1 MASHKWSRPK
11 ALPVGVTTSLS
22 LEQQQILAAVPRWKK
37 AWVRP
42 STLKPGQNPNFKI
55 LKWVIDTDQDKS
67 EGTEEEMQAA
77 LQEVAAGNIPLPG
90 SSGGINAD
98 GTITLDFGGDGPSIP
113 ASGTATPALP
123 PAAPPL
129 VAPVPASTLQAS
141 SNPIALVQHANP
153 AKPATGPAP
162 SGAEPGVK
170 DAVKGLEDVD
180 MKDVTT
186 DQGPAVGR
194 DERSLV
200 QEDQTAVQP

>member
-1 MASHKWSRPK
+1 MEEGLGATIDAEAWPEPK
-11 ALPVGVTTSLS
+11 LQEYVVSPPQTSPRLTCS
-22 LEQQQILAAVPRWKK
+22 LRAV
-37 AWVRP
+37 
-42 STLKPGQNPNFKI
+42 

-98 GTITLDFGGDGPSIP
+98 GTITLDFGSGAPSVP

-123 PAAPPL
+123 PAVPPAA
-129 VAPVPASTLQAS
+129 VPVLASTLQAS

-162 SGAEPGVK
+162 SGAEPSVK
-170 DAVKGLEDVD
+170 EAVKGLEDVD

-200 QEDQTAVQP
+200 QEDQPAAQS

>member
-1 MASHKWSRPK
+1 MSSHKWSRPK

-98 GTITLDFGGDGPSIP
+98 GTITLDFGSGAPSVP

-123 PAAPPL
+123 PAVPPAA
-129 VAPVPASTLQAS
+129 VPVPASTLQAS

-162 SGAEPGVK
+162 SGVEPSVK
-170 DAVKGLEDVD
+170 EAVKGLEDVD

-200 QEDQTAVQP
+200 QEDQPAAQS

>member
-1 MASHKWSRPK
+1 
-11 ALPVGVTTSLS
+11 
-22 LEQQQILAAVPRWKK
+22 
-37 AWVRP
+37 
-42 STLKPGQNPNFKI
+42 
-55 LKWVIDTDQDKS
+55 
-67 EGTEEEMQAA
+67 MQAA

-98 GTITLDFGGDGPSIP
+98 GTITLDFGSGAPSLP

-129 VAPVPASTLQAS
+129 AAPVPASTLQAS

-162 SGAEPGVK
+162 SGAEPSVK
-170 DAVKGLEDVD
+170 EAVKGLEDVD
-180 MKDVTT
+180 MQDVTT

-200 QEDQTAVQP
+200 QEDQTAAQP

>member
-1 MASHKWSRPK
+1 MSSHKWSRPK

-98 GTITLDFGGDGPSIP
+98 GTITLDFGS
-113 ASGTATPALP
+113 TPALP

-129 VAPVPASTLQAS
+129 AAPVPASTLQAS

-162 SGAEPGVK
+162 SGAEPSVK

-200 QEDQTAVQP
+200 QEDQTAAQP